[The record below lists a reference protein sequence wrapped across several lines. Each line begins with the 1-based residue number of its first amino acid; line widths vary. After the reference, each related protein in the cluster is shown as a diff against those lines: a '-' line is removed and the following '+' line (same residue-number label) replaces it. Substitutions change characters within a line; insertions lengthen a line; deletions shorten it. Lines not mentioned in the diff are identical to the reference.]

1 MRPTDEIVKA
11 SLGWVNVGLGLFI
24 GVIVAGGGAVLWG
37 FWDKLR
43 DARALLTIAALLI
56 SLPLGVRLILERT
69 SFRNIAAEELSIV
82 AVEINQTTAGELVIY
97 LTLSR
102 PAVAYMEYKPSGLNK
117 STLVFA
123 LGKVEPRI
131 GHTFVLSDVG
141 QGGEAVF
148 VLTGQKVLWQG
159 VPLVIPGR

>member
-24 GVIVAGGGAVLWG
+24 GVIVAGVGAFLWV
-37 FWDKLR
+37 FRDKLR
-43 DARALLTIAALLI
+43 DARSLLTIAALLI

-97 LTLSR
+97 LTVSR
-102 PAVAYMEYKPSGLNK
+102 PA
-117 STLVFA
+117 
-123 LGKVEPRI
+123 
-131 GHTFVLSDVG
+131 
-141 QGGEAVF
+141 GGYLED
-148 VLTGQKVLWQG
+148 
-159 VPLVIPGR
+159 